1 MQTLEVTPINNS
13 LSVTNILNTVVIDKV
28 KININNYFLQASYSA
43 SFVEEDDN
51 G

>member
-13 LSVTNILNTVVIDKV
+13 VVIDKV